1 MYDWKG
7 PKQGNP
13 EEYQVIRVT
22 KDLQV
27 FRNGEL
33 EGKIRMFRNGNF
45 SYFGYTLQSVD
56 EAEAKVVWNP
66 PPSKKKKDAP
76 AKGPVRTSKLASNIS
91 YLLSGLLI
99 SLPWEV
105 PFQMHRSCGGKN
117 EPLIY
122 SRLFL
127 LKGPRAERPYHS
139 VFMTQPSEGQC
150 VDSACQRCTVESQRK
165 ILAFKIPLGVDA

>member
-1 MYDWKG
+1 
-7 PKQGNP
+7 
-13 EEYQVIRVT
+13 
-22 KDLQV
+22 
-27 FRNGEL
+27 
-33 EGKIRMFRNGNF
+33 MFI
-45 SYFGYTLQSVD
+45 YFHLCFIYVSSIFIYFHLLSSISIYVRQHLRD
-56 EAEAKVVWNP
+56 EMCTAFQVVWNP
-66 PPSKKKKDAP
+66 PPLKKKKDAP
-76 AKGPVRTSKLASNIS
+76 AKGPVRTSKLASKIS
-91 YLLSGLLI
+91 YLLSGLLT

-139 VFMTQPSEGQC
+139 VFMSQPSEGQC